1 MQHPCQFLIGAVRR
15 IYRKICMILLRPLNN
30 VNLRVEDLHPHFG
43 ELICV
48 IVVFIGEVYIVVLEQ
63 VEVLC
68 VVLLILH

>member
-1 MQHPCQFLIGAVRR
+1 
-15 IYRKICMILLRPLNN
+15 MILLRPLNN